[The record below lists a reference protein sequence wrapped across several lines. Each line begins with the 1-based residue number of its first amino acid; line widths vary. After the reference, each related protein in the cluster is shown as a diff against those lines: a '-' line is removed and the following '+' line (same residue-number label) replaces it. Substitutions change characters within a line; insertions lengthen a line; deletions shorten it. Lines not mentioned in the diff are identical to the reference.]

1 MSVHHD
7 LRIME
12 RCKGSKNSSTQ
23 RIGKL
28 MIMHIYVGTYYSIV
42 IPMNLDFLGGTTVV
56 SLYAELK
63 QYQDIICASCKEK
76 MLLATTRS
84 PQQSALSPSS

>member
-1 MSVHHD
+1 V
-7 LRIME
+7 
-12 RCKGSKNSSTQ
+12 Q
-23 RIGKL
+23 RLKEQLDAANRKTDDYAHLCGYL
-28 MIMHIYVGTYYSIV
+28 LSIV

-63 QYQDIICASCKEK
+63 QYRDIICASCKEK